1 MDKTEKTI
9 DLVMTILI
17 LLQKYGAGAWDL
29 ISNMFGGI
37 TEEEIDARLA
47 YMRDNPAKTADE
59 VLAEIEKEE
68 DDYV

>member
-1 MDKTEKTI
+1 M
-9 DLVMTILI
+9 
-17 LLQKYGAGAWDL
+17 
-29 ISNMFGGI
+29 